1 MARPR
6 VFISSTFYDLRQV
19 RADLEQLVHS
29 LGYEAVLHE
38 RGAIPYGSQEK
49 LEEYA
54 YREIESCDIL
64 ISVIGGRFGTPSEE
78 DPYSISQ
85 KELRRAVEL
94 GKQVYVFVDRM
105 VSAEYETYLLNK
117 DLEGVTYKS
126 VDDVKIFAFIEEV
139 HQLPRNNPI
148 HEFSNARDISD
159 FLREQ
164 WAGLFQ
170 RFLAQQSLLKEAR
183 LLDNMQS
190 TVRTLD
196 ELVTFLTE
204 ERRDHDEAIK
214 EILLRNHPLFEQLRT
229 ALNTPYR
236 IFFTNLTELDEWLSG
251 GRDYEAVKPGAWDQD
266 DYREWVRDID
276 DKSFRLLK
284 VWTGVFDD
292 DERIKSFT
300 SDEWH
305 PEWVHIETRL
315 KEEPDSGWYD
325 DEDVEEQE
333 EDEEEAPS
341 VDWPPPPEV

>member
-19 RADLEQLVHS
+19 RADLEQLVRS

-54 YREIESCDIL
+54 YKEIDSCDIL
-64 ISVIGGRFGTPSEE
+64 VSVIGGRYGTPSEE

-85 KELRRAVEL
+85 KELRRAVDV
-94 GKQVYVFVDRM
+94 GKQVYVFVDRD
-105 VSAEYETYLLNK
+105 VHAEYATYLLNK
-117 DLEGVTYKS
+117 DVEGIKYKF
-126 VDDVKIFAFIEEV
+126 VDDVKIFSFIEEV
-139 HQLPRNNPI
+139 HALPRNNPI
-148 HEFSNARDISD
+148 SDFSNSRDIAD

-214 EILLRNHPLFEQLRT
+214 EILLRNHPLFEQLKT
-229 ALNTPYR
+229 QLNTPYR
-236 IFFTNLTELDEWLSG
+236 IFFTNLTELDEWLSK
-251 GRDYEAVKPGAWDQD
+251 GRDYEPVDRDAWDED
-266 DYREWVRDID
+266 DFREWVKDID
-276 DKSFRLLK
+276 ADSYRLLK
-284 VWTGVFDD
+284 IWKGVFD
-292 DERIKSFT
+292 EEGRIKAYT
-300 SDEWH
+300 SEEWH
-305 PEWVHIETRL
+305 SEWVTMETRL
-315 KEEPDSGWYD
+315 REEPESGYEDDYGYEDTEGYD
-325 DEDVEEQE
+325 DEIGE
-333 EDEEEAPS
+333 
-341 VDWPPPPEV
+341 